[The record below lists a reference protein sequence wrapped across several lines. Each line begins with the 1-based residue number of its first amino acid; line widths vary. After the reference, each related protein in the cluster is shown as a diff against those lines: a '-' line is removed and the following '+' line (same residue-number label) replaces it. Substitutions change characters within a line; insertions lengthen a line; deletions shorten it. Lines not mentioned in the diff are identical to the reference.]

1 MRKGAKVATLK
12 RINGIRNHGVKRQDK
27 PMLAIQIMIA
37 PCTCISCI
45 NLHQS
50 ASAGLRGLATIGLDV
65 VAGGLGIAASVVRAL
80 EVSTA
85 RVRVEGFC
93 TFRSPWESKEYRS
106 NKGVRFDSLSTIRL
120 TGISR
125 DANKTMPHKVK

>member
-1 MRKGAKVATLK
+1 MYSNSCKNESNVGNTD
-12 RINGIRNHGVKRQDK
+12 NDS
-27 PMLAIQIMIA
+27 
-37 PCTCISCI
+37 PCTFISCI

-93 TFRSPWESKEYRS
+93 ACRSPRE
-106 NKGVRFDSLSTIRL
+106 
-120 TGISR
+120 
-125 DANKTMPHKVK
+125 